1 MSHEEQLRQFIA
13 NSFALKIFSKGSSSD
28 QRARIPEKK
37 GREMISMEI
46 V

>member
-13 NSFALKIFSKGSSSD
+13 NRFALKIFSKGSSSD

-37 GREMISMEI
+37 EKQ
-46 V
+46 